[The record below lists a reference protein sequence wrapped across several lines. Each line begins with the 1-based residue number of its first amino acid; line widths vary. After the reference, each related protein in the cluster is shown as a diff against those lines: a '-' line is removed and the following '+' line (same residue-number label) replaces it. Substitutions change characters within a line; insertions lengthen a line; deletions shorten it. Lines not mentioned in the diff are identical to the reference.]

1 MRYNYDTLLQY
12 IYLLKQYILD
22 NIGIVDLCMDVS
34 KIYLMIEDRSM
45 IKILIVEDEEP
56 ISDLIR
62 MNLVKAGYSCV
73 CAFDG
78 NEAADIISQE
88 RFDLILLDI
97 MLPGMD
103 GYELLAYIKTMEIP
117 VIFITAM
124 GELNQRV
131 QGLRAGADDYI
142 TKPFEIVEMLAR
154 VETVLRRY
162 HKTEDVLQVE
172 NVTIDIPSRVVLQDG
187 KQILLTMKEFEL
199 LLLFVRNKNIAL
211 YRETIYENVWES
223 NYLGDSR
230 TVDLHVQRLRKKLGW
245 EGKIKSVYKVGY
257 RLEV

>member
-1 MRYNYDTLLQY
+1 
-12 IYLLKQYILD
+12 
-22 NIGIVDLCMDVS
+22 MDVS
-34 KIYLMIEDRSM
+34 KIYLMIESDRSM